1 MSRGWWVVVL
11 LLCESAILRTILS
24 NGCPVFGAN
33 GNLGGDDRFVTT
45 CWGETDYGKSTEIR
59 TSINVHGMG
68 CVLLGYGIWGVGVL
82 F

>member
-1 MSRGWWVVVL
+1 MSR
-11 LLCESAILRTILS
+11 SANLEIV
-24 NGCPVFGAN
+24 PVACSIWGK
-33 GNLGGDDRFVTT
+33 DRFVTT
-45 CWGETDYGKSTEIR
+45 CWGETDYGISTEIR